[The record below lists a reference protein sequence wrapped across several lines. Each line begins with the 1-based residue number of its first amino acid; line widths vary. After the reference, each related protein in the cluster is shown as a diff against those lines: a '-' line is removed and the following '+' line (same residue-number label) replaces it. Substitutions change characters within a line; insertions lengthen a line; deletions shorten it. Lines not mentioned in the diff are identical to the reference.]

1 MESKPIRQFIEEAL
15 STYTGGDVSDDICG
29 AVGCHGNVCLYI
41 YVCMYDGACIFIKT
55 FQVASFRRGAGCG
68 VCDFTL
74 SLSLS
79 VLFNASSFFTSSQ
92 STTLHSPY
100 IYICQVCI
108 SLGGYESVF
117 CQLLAY
123 WVA

>member
-79 VLFNASSFFTSSQ
+79 LCAF
-92 STTLHSPY
+92 
-100 IYICQVCI
+100 
-108 SLGGYESVF
+108 
-117 CQLLAY
+117 
-123 WVA
+123 